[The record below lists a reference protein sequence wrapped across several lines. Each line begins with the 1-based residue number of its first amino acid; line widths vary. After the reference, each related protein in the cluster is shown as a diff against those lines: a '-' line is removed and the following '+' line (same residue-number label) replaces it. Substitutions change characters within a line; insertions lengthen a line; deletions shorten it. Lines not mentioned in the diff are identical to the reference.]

1 MAKKILVILS
11 LALGL
16 TNPII
21 AQNTNLQL
29 GENEYYLLDRLETK
43 SGKLSDRL
51 FLTGKPVSRKDLVD
65 FLTNTSPIR
74 MVEKHY
80 TLDGENLKSTTVPH
94 EFDQIDS
101 YNTRSALSINAEW
114 TPNEEG
120 AIKTKKPWLK
130 TFYKTQANFFEV
142 NTKDFFLAVNP
153 VISAQYMREQVT
165 VGGTSTNQN
174 LLASSRGIELRGR
187 IANKVGFYTYIT
199 DNQEQPNSYVANWI
213 VKNQAVPGA
222 DYFQNGTGSKTYDYM
237 QARGYVDFA
246 VVKNYVNITAGY
258 DKNFIGDGVR
268 SLFLSDFAASSSFVK
283 INTKIW
289 KLNYQNI
296 YSEII
301 PPYNRGADRQLPVKY
316 STTHFLSINAT
327 KWLNVGLFENV
338 IFQRGDHFSFGYLN
352 PIIFFRAIER
362 GYGSPDNVNL
372 GFSAKAIPVKNVQ
385 IYGQIFLDEFRS
397 KELFSSNKWWG
408 NKYGIQ
414 IGAKYFDAFTIKN
427 LDLQFEMNRVRPY
440 AYSHSDSV
448 TNYTHYNQP
457 LAHPL
462 GSGFIEM
469 IGIANYSPIKKLV
482 LTGKLMYYEKGVD
495 TGGLNYGNDIFRS
508 YNTVANQYGVKM
520 INGLSSQCMLA
531 SFNGS
536 YKIAE
541 RLFFDLGFIYRTY
554 KYDGNYYPEQKSLSI
569 YSGLRLNIARR
580 AYDFM

>member
-1 MAKKILVILS
+1 MAKKILVVLS

-16 TNPII
+16 TNPLF

-65 FLTNTSPIR
+65 FLSNTSPIR

-101 YNTRSALSINAEW
+101 YNSRSALSINAEW

-130 TFYKTQANFFEV
+130 TFYKAQANFFEV
-142 NTKDFFLAVNP
+142 NNKDFFLAVNP

-165 VGGTSTNQN
+165 VGGVSTSQN

-187 IANKVGFYTYIT
+187 IANKVGFYTYIA

-222 DYFQNGTGSKTYDYM
+222 DYYQNGTGSKTYDYM
-237 QARGYVDFA
+237 QARGYIDFA

-258 DKNFIGDGVR
+258 DKNFIGDGIR
-268 SLFLSDFAASSSFVK
+268 SLFLSDFSGSSSFVK

-301 PPYNRGADRQLPVKY
+301 PAYERGADRQLPVKY

-440 AYSHSDSV
+440 AYSHSDSI
-448 TNYTHYNQP
+448 TNYSHYNQP
-457 LAHPL
+457 IAHPL
-462 GSGFIEM
+462 GSGFVEI
-469 IGIANYSPIKKLV
+469 IGIATYSPIKKLI

-569 YSGLRLNIARR
+569 YSGIRLNIARR

>member
-16 TNPII
+16 TNPLF

-80 TLDGENLKSTTVPH
+80 TLDGENLKSTTAPH

-101 YNTRSALSINAEW
+101 YNSRSALSINAEW

-142 NTKDFFLAVNP
+142 NNKDFFLAVNP

-165 VGGTSTNQN
+165 VGGVSTSQN

-187 IANKVGFYTYIT
+187 IANKVGFYTYIA
-199 DNQEQPNSYVANWI
+199 DNQEQPNSYVKKWI
-213 VKNQAVPGA
+213 DDNQAVPGA
-222 DYFQNGTGSKTYDYM
+222 DYYQNGTGSKTYDYM
-237 QARGYVDFA
+237 QARGYIDFA

-258 DKNFIGDGVR
+258 DKNFIGDGIR
-268 SLFLSDFAASSSFVK
+268 SLFLSDFSGSSSFVK

-301 PPYNRGADRQLPVKY
+301 PAYERGADRQLPVKY

-440 AYSHSDSV
+440 AYSHSDSI
-448 TNYTHYNQP
+448 TNYSHYNQP
-457 LAHPL
+457 IAHPL
-462 GSGFIEM
+462 GSGFVEM
-469 IGIANYSPIKKLV
+469 IGIATYSPIKKLI

-554 KYDGNYYPEQKSLSI
+554 KYDGNYNPEQKSLSI
-569 YSGLRLNIARR
+569 YSGIRLNIARR